1 MRAVILAGGKGTR
14 LLPYTTVLP
23 KPLMPIGDQA
33 IVEILIRQLR
43 YHGFQRITVA
53 LGHLA
58 HLVQA
63 LLGNGEKLGVKIDY
77 SVEDVP
83 LGTSGP
89 LALIRGLDE
98 TFLVANGDVLT
109 DINLEK
115 MLRFHREQGAVATIA
130 THCRRVDINYG
141 VIHRDGFRVVRYD
154 EKPVINYEVSLGIY
168 IFDPLVLEHVPPG
181 RYLDFPDLVTKLL
194 QSGATVCSYPYEGVW
209 FDLGRVEDFQAVH
222 STIDALREQIPFFD
236 CSPQATDL
244 RSGQA
249 GRRHE

>member
-33 IVEILIRQLR
+33 IVEILIRQLSH
-43 YHGFQRITVA
+43 YGFQRITVA

-63 LLGNGEKLGVKIDY
+63 LLGDGEKLGVKIDY

-115 MLRFHREQGAVATIA
+115 MLRFHREQNAVATIA

-141 VIHRDGFRVVRYD
+141 VIHRDGFRVARYD
-154 EKPVINYEVSLGIY
+154 EKPVIDYEVSMGIY
-168 IFDPLVLEHVPPG
+168 LFDPRVLRHIPPG
-181 RYLDFPDLVTKLL
+181 RYLDFPDLVAKLL
-194 QSGATVCSYPYEGVW
+194 DSGMTVCSYPYDGIW

-222 STIDALREQIPFFD
+222 SAIDRLKDQIPFFD
-236 CSPQATDL
+236 LPS
-244 RSGQA
+244 
-249 GRRHE
+249 